1 MPYFDELFAS
11 TVGSEPVVHNQKKL
25 KRLDYISFEDED
37 QFSIKIESTN
47 SDWKQGIVLD
57 LFGYFEISGTQ
68 FPNKIVLWE
77 QPSKKEILVRL
88 FQNRSSKKPPKSLP
102 QRGLLGVR
110 NVWDNGVCKLNYWTG
125 GAAMIAEPIENGM
138 RYYCNDGA
146 PDEDFDDIIFTIR
159 KLT

>member
-11 TVGSEPVVHNQKKL
+11 NIGSEPIVYKQKKL
-25 KRLDYISFEDED
+25 IRVDYIPFEDDD

-57 LFGYFEISGTQ
+57 LFGYFEIDGAQ

-77 QPSKKEILVRL
+77 NPAKKEILVRL
-88 FQNRSSKKPPKSLP
+88 FQDKSKKKPPKSLP
-102 QRGLLGVR
+102 KRGLFGVT
-110 NVWDNGVCKLNYWTG
+110 NVWDNGICKLNYWIG

-138 RYYCNDGA
+138 RYKCNDGA
-146 PDEDFDDIIFTIR
+146 HDEDFDDIIFTIR
-159 KLT
+159 KVI